1 LSTQGTAVLKM
12 QSVRYKTSYI
22 QFKQYDYVT
31 VNVQFAD
38 DHLTIEIIN
47 GREI

>member
-1 LSTQGTAVLKM
+1 M

-22 QFKQYDYVT
+22 QFKQCDYVT

-38 DHLTIEIIN
+38 DHLMLN
-47 GREI
+47 CLRNNKWA